1 MGLNQVEQEKTREKV
16 MRYKP
21 KNITELAAFVAAVR
35 PAFKSMLPIFLERK
49 HFDYGIP
56 AFDKLIQTRD
66 MTSSFILYQEQVM
79 KVLQYA
85 GFTAPESYSAIKA
98 IGKKHPE
105 KVLPLKAR
113 FMEGFS
119 AKTDMQ
125 SAEKVWKI
133 IEDATSYGFNSCLS
147 GDTRIRRLS
156 SNNKKSGFHPTIAEM
171 YRIRHDAG
179 YAKSTGHSD
188 LHGKYRYQGYGYAL
202 SMFDDGRVR
211 KNRIVDIRYSGF
223 CKTYR
228 ITTES
233 GATIICTDNHKFPTP
248 NGKKMMRDLCVGDL
262 LYICGNYEK
271 ATHRYT

>member
-1 MGLNQVEQEKTREKV
+1 
-16 MRYKP
+16 
-21 KNITELAAFVAAVR
+21 
-35 PAFKSMLPIFLERK
+35 
-49 HFDYGIP
+49 
-56 AFDKLIQTRD
+56 
-66 MTSSFILYQEQVM
+66 M

-113 FMEGFS
+113 FMDGFS

-147 GDTRIRRLS
+147 GEMRIRRMMP
-156 SNNKKSGFHPTIAEM
+156 NKKTGGFHPTIAEM
-171 YRIRHDAG
+171 YRIRHDAA
-179 YAKSTGHSD
+179 YAKSTGHSN
-188 LHGKYRYQGYGYAL
+188 LHDKYQYQGYGYAL
-202 SMFDDGRVR
+202 SLFEDGRVR
-211 KNRIVDIRYSGF
+211 QNRIVDIRYSGF

-233 GATIICTDNHKFPTP
+233 GASIVCTDNHKFPTSR
-248 NGKKMMRDLCVGDL
+248 GKKMMRDLRIGDL
-262 LYICGNYEK
+262 LYICGSYEK
-271 ATHRYT
+271 SSHRYT